1 MASETLRLGARGRCA
16 GAGWIACLVA
26 AAAGLV
32 ATGGSQAQSTGA
44 PAPAP
49 AVSTSEPTATPVT
62 VLQPRT
68 VAQLLVTRSLEL
80 AYARDSVSIA
90 RALFK
95 AEAALYE
102 PVIFGAIRHA
112 STDRQRTAQEILND
126 ALNKDIGLFTKLEE
140 RSNAIE
146 LGVRQ
151 KISTGGEVSGAVRTR
166 TIDGNHPTVYPD
178 EVRASSALVLTLR
191 QPLLRGRGAG
201 YTETDLRVAELD
213 AQIAAWQFRQQLQ
226 KVVGEGL
233 SQYWQAWVA
242 AESRKLRDE
251 LVRTST
257 AQLEDARQRVRAG
270 RMAERVVA
278 EVERLRLDR
287 LSEAVR
293 AGQAHDDA
301 RVRLLS
307 ALNLDA
313 SQLDT
318 MVLQPGD
325 TGRSPPTGERVQE
338 RALALWPPYQIARLR
353 REQGLV
359 RLAFAREQVKPAV
372 DVQLSYTASGA
383 QSTLS
388 SSLSTAS
395 RGTYPEWSVGL
406 NMELGAFGGRKAQA
420 QVLAQQLRVT
430 QSDAEIEAIT
440 SAFTNDLSARLWA
453 LASAQRELEL
463 RRSELAMRRQFLEEE
478 RRRLAAGVG
487 LPASLMLAEDD
498 LIESDIRV
506 LEAVGRLET
515 VRLSLSLADG
525 SLLDAH
531 GVEAQL
537 PAAP

>member
-1 MASETLRLGARGRCA
+1 MASDISSSGAQERFA
-16 GAGWIACLVA
+16 STGWIAGVVV
-26 AAAGLV
+26 AAGL
-32 ATGGSQAQSTGA
+32 AWAGSVQAQ
-44 PAPAP
+44 PAGG
-49 AVSTSEPTATPVT
+49 ATPVPDAQPAAAQAT

-102 PVIFGAIRHA
+102 PVLFGAIRRTR
-112 STDRQRTAQEILND
+112 TDRQRTAQEILND
-126 ALNKDIGLFTKLEE
+126 ALNKDIGMFTKLEE
-140 RSNAIE
+140 RTLALE

-178 EVRASSALVLTLR
+178 EVRASSALVVTLR

-201 YTETDLRVAELD
+201 YTETDLRVAELES
-213 AQIAAWQFRQQLQ
+213 QIAAWQFRQQLQ

-233 SQYWQAWVA
+233 SLYWQAWVA

-257 AQLEDARQRVRAG
+257 VQLEDARQRVRAG

-293 AGQAHDDA
+293 AAQAHDDA

-313 SQLDT
+313 SQLDDMT
-318 MVLQPGD
+318 LQPADAGQVPQ
-325 TGRSPPTGERVQE
+325 TLERIEE
-338 RALALWPPYQIARLR
+338 RALAQWPPYQVARLR

-359 RLAFAREQVKPAV
+359 RLAFARDQVKPAV
-372 DVQLSYTASGA
+372 DVQFSYTSSGT
-383 QSTLS
+383 QSTVS
-388 SSLSTAS
+388 SSLSTVS
-395 RGTYPEWSVGL
+395 RNGFPEWSVGL
-406 NMELGAFGGRKAQA
+406 NVELGAFGGRKAQA

-453 LASAQRELEL
+453 LASAQRDLEL

-478 RRRLAAGVG
+478 RRRLVAGVG

-515 VRLSLSLADG
+515 VRLSLALANG
-525 SLLDAH
+525 TLLDVH
-531 GVEAQL
+531 GVEARL

>member
-1 MASETLRLGARGRCA
+1 MGSDVLARSGRGRRARTAWVAGLIA
-16 GAGWIACLVA
+16 GAAGLALVGGVEAQPSGATTPVVA
-26 AAAGLV
+26 AAPL
-32 ATGGSQAQSTGA
+32 
-44 PAPAP
+44 
-49 AVSTSEPTATPVT
+49 TP
-62 VLQPRT
+62 LQPRT

-80 AYARDSVSIA
+80 AYAQDSVSIA
-90 RALFK
+90 RALYK

-102 PVIFGAIRHA
+102 PVIFGAIRRTR
-112 STDRQRTAQEILND
+112 TDRPRSAQEILND
-126 ALNKDIGLFTKLEE
+126 ALANKGLITKLEE
-140 RSNAIE
+140 RTAALE

-151 KISTGGEVSGAVRTR
+151 KIFTGGELSGALRTR
-166 TIDGNHPTVYPD
+166 TIDGNHPDVYP
-178 EVRASSALVLTLR
+178 EAVRASSALVLTLR
-191 QPLLRGRGAG
+191 QPLLRGRGVG
-201 YTETDLRVAELD
+201 YTETDLRVSELD
-213 AQIAAWQFRQQLQ
+213 SQIAAWQFRQQLQ

-233 SQYWQAWVA
+233 SLYWQAWVA

-313 SQLDT
+313 SQLDG
-318 MVLQPGD
+318 MLLQPADAGQMSQAVEAVD
-325 TGRSPPTGERVQE
+325 GQ
-338 RALALWPPYQIARLR
+338 ALAQWPPYQIARLR

-359 RLAFAREQVKPAV
+359 RLAFARDQVKPAA
-372 DVQLSYTASGA
+372 DVQVSYTSSGT
-383 QSTLS
+383 QPTVS
-388 SSLSTAS
+388 SSMSTVS
-395 RGTYPEWSVGL
+395 RGAFPEWSVGL

-430 QSDAEIEAIT
+430 QSDAEIAAIT

-463 RRSELAMRRQFLEEE
+463 RRSELVMRRQFLDEE

-487 LPASLMLAEDD
+487 LPASVMLAEDD

-515 VRLSLSLADG
+515 VRLSLALADG
-525 SLLDAH
+525 TLLDVH
-531 GVEAQL
+531 GVDARL